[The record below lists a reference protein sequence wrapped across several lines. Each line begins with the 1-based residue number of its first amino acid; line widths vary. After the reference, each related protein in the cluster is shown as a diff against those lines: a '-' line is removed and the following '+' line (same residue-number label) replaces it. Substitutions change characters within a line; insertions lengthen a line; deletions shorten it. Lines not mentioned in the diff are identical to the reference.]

1 MLLRNKYYPYP
12 VIIEGGDYYINSSF
26 DAEVE
31 QEIEGYN
38 VKLLFRAELNN
49 DEIQDLLDAG
59 MVEIVYHIEC
69 PQTCFRT
76 CFRTRDKVSS
86 YLLKDTEVNGNVQV
100 CSFIVAKKNIDK
112 YTNRSFSADYAGF
125 RFDIEKGC
133 VMAIGSQLNV
143 RVNKIRDD
151 LANTSSIFSIVPNKD
166 QMETTVITDLSKN
179 RIVIMLPE
187 KTYGLYAN
195 MQNYMD
201 VQPAMHA
208 MIIIPALMYAL
219 NEIKQDK
226 EQLYNYEEHRWFRSL
241 KKACEGIGIT
251 ISEETLANIDTYK
264 TAQLLLNS
272 PVLKAMEYLGTEG
285 GSYEA

>member
-12 VIIEGGDYYINSSF
+12 VIIESGGYYINSSF
-26 DAEVE
+26 DAEVS
-31 QEIEGYN
+31 QELEGYN
-38 VKLLFRAELNN
+38 VKLLFKAELYN
-49 DEIQDLLDAG
+49 DELQDLLNDG

-76 CFRTRDKVSS
+76 CFRTREKEAS
-86 YLLKDTEVNGNVQV
+86 YLLKDTDVNGNVQV
-100 CSFIVAKKNIDK
+100 CSFIVAKTNIDN
-112 YTNRSFSADYAGF
+112 YTNKSFSSDYIDF
-125 RFDIEKGC
+125 SFDIEKGC

-151 LANTSSIFSIVPNKD
+151 LTNTSSIFSIVPNKD
-166 QMETTVITDLSKN
+166 QMEITVITDLSKDK
-179 RIVIMLPE
+179 IVIMLPE

-251 ISEETLANIDTYK
+251 INEETLANIDTYK

-272 PVLKAMEYLGTEG
+272 PVLKAMEYLRTEG

>member
-31 QEIEGYN
+31 QELEGYN
-38 VKLLFRAELNN
+38 VKLLFKAELRNE
-49 DEIQDLLDAG
+49 EIQDLLDAG

-76 CFRTRDKVSS
+76 CFRARDKVSS

-100 CSFIVAKKNIDK
+100 CSFVVAKKNIDK

-179 RIVIMLPE
+179 KIVILLPE

-201 VQPAMHA
+201 VQPVMHT

-219 NEIKQDK
+219 NEMKQDR

-241 KKACEGIGIT
+241 RKACEGIGIT
-251 ISEETLANIDTYK
+251 INEETLENIDTYK

>member
-12 VIIEGGDYYINSSF
+12 VIIEGGDYYNNSFF

-31 QEIEGYN
+31 QVLEGYN

-49 DEIQDLLDAG
+49 DEIQDMLDAG
-59 MVEIVYHIEC
+59 IVEIVYHIEC

-76 CFRTRDKVSS
+76 CFRTRYKVSS

-100 CSFIVAKKNIDK
+100 CSFVVAKKNIDK
-112 YTNRSFSADYAGF
+112 YTNMSFSADYSGF

-133 VMAIGSQLNV
+133 VMAIGSQINV

-179 RIVIMLPE
+179 KIVIMLPE

-226 EQLYNYEEHRWFRSL
+226 EQLYNYDEHRWFRSL

-251 ISEETLANIDTYK
+251 INEETLANMDTYK

-285 GSYEA
+285 GSYED

>member
-112 YTNRSFSADYAGF
+112 YTNRS
-125 RFDIEKGC
+125 
-133 VMAIGSQLNV
+133 
-143 RVNKIRDD
+143 
-151 LANTSSIFSIVPNKD
+151 
-166 QMETTVITDLSKN
+166 
-179 RIVIMLPE
+179 
-187 KTYGLYAN
+187 
-195 MQNYMD
+195 
-201 VQPAMHA
+201 
-208 MIIIPALMYAL
+208 
-219 NEIKQDK
+219 
-226 EQLYNYEEHRWFRSL
+226 
-241 KKACEGIGIT
+241 
-251 ISEETLANIDTYK
+251 
-264 TAQLLLNS
+264 
-272 PVLKAMEYLGTEG
+272 
-285 GSYEA
+285 

>member
-31 QEIEGYN
+31 QELEGYN
-38 VKLLFRAELNN
+38 VKLLFKAELSNE
-49 DEIQDLLDAG
+49 EIQDLLDAG

-100 CSFIVAKKNIDK
+100 CSFVVAKKNIDK

-179 RIVIMLPE
+179 KIVILLPE

-201 VQPAMHA
+201 VQPVMHA

-219 NEIKQDK
+219 NEMKQDR

-241 KKACEGIGIT
+241 RKACEGIGIT
-251 ISEETLANIDTYK
+251 INEETLANIDTYK

>member
-26 DAEVE
+26 DTEVE
-31 QEIEGYN
+31 QELEGYN

-49 DEIQDLLDAG
+49 EEIQDLLDTG

-76 CFRTRDKVSS
+76 CFRTRDKMSS

-100 CSFIVAKKNIDK
+100 CSFVVAKKNIDK

-179 RIVIMLPE
+179 KIVIMLPE

-251 ISEETLANIDTYK
+251 INEETLANIDTYK

>member
-26 DAEVE
+26 DVEVE
-31 QEIEGYN
+31 QELEGYN
-38 VKLLFRAELNN
+38 VKLLFRAELDNE
-49 DEIQDLLDAG
+49 EIQDLLDAG

-76 CFRTRDKVSS
+76 CFRTRDKMSS

-100 CSFIVAKKNIDK
+100 CSFVVAKKNIDK
-112 YTNRSFSADYAGF
+112 YTNRLFSADYAGF

-179 RIVIMLPE
+179 KIVIMLPE

-226 EQLYNYEEHRWFRSL
+226 EQLYNYEEYRWFRSL
-241 KKACEGIGIT
+241 KKTCEGIGIT
-251 ISEETLANIDTYK
+251 INEETLANIDTYK

>member
-12 VIIEGGDYYINSSF
+12 VIIEGGDYYINSFF

-31 QEIEGYN
+31 QELEGYN
-38 VKLLFRAELNN
+38 VKLLFRAELSNE
-49 DEIQDLLDAG
+49 EIQDLLDAG

-76 CFRTRDKVSS
+76 CFRTRDKISS

-100 CSFIVAKKNIDK
+100 CSFVVAKKNIDK

-179 RIVIMLPE
+179 KIVIMLPE

-251 ISEETLANIDTYK
+251 INEETLANIDTYK

>member
-38 VKLLFRAELNN
+38 VKLFFRAELNN

-69 PQTCFRT
+69 PQTCFRI

-179 RIVIMLPE
+179 KIVIMLPE

-219 NEIKQDK
+219 NEIQQDK

-251 ISEETLANIDTYK
+251 ISEETLANIDAYK

>member
-1 MLLRNKYYPYP
+1 MQLRYKYYPYP
-12 VIIEGGDYYINSSF
+12 VIVEGGNYYTNSSF
-26 DAEVE
+26 DAEVG

-38 VKLLFRAELNN
+38 IKLFFRAELNN
-49 DEIQDLLDAG
+49 DELQDLLDTG
-59 MVEIVYHIEC
+59 IVEIVYHIEC
-69 PQTCFRT
+69 PQTCFRK
-76 CFRTRDKVSS
+76 CFRTRDKESS
-86 YLLKDTEVNGNVQV
+86 YLLKDTDVNGIVQI
-100 CSFIVAKKNIDK
+100 CSFVVAKKDIDK
-112 YTNRSFSADYAGF
+112 YTNKLFSSDYSGF

-133 VMAIGSQLNV
+133 IMAIGSQLNV

-166 QMETTVITDLSKN
+166 QMETTIITDLSKN
-179 RIVIMLPE
+179 KIVIMLPE
-187 KTYGLYAN
+187 KTYGLYVN
-195 MQNYMD
+195 MQNYME

-226 EQLYNYEEHRWFRSL
+226 EQLYIYEEHRWFRCL

-251 ISEETLANIDTYK
+251 INEEALVNIDTYK

-272 PVLKAMEYLGTEG
+272 PVLRAMEYLGTEG
-285 GSYEA
+285 GSYET

>member
-12 VIIEGGDYYINSSF
+12 VLIEGGDYYINSSF

-31 QEIEGYN
+31 QEFEGYN

-49 DEIQDLLDAG
+49 DGIQDLLDDG

-69 PQTCFRT
+69 PQTCLRT
-76 CFRTRDKVSS
+76 CFRTRDKVAS
-86 YLLKDTEVNGNVQV
+86 YLLKDTDVNGNVQI
-100 CSFIVAKKNIDK
+100 CSFVVAKKNIDK
-112 YTNRSFSADYAGF
+112 YTNKSFSSDYAGF

-151 LANTSSIFSIVPNKD
+151 LADASSIFSIVPNKD
-166 QMETTVITDLSKN
+166 QMETTIITDLSKN
-179 RIVIMLPE
+179 KIVIMLPE

-201 VQPAMHA
+201 VQPVMHA

-241 KKACEGIGIT
+241 KKACERIGIT

-285 GSYEA
+285 GLYET

>member
-26 DAEVE
+26 DVEVE
-31 QEIEGYN
+31 QEFEGYN

-49 DEIQDLLDAG
+49 EEMQDLLDAG

-76 CFRTRDKVSS
+76 CFRTRDKMSS

-100 CSFIVAKKNIDK
+100 CSFVVAKKNIDK
-112 YTNRSFSADYAGF
+112 YTNRLFSADYAGF

-133 VMAIGSQLNV
+133 VMAISSQFNV

-166 QMETTVITDLSKN
+166 WMETTVITDLSKN
-179 RIVIMLPE
+179 KIVIMLPE

-251 ISEETLANIDTYK
+251 INEETLVNIDTYK